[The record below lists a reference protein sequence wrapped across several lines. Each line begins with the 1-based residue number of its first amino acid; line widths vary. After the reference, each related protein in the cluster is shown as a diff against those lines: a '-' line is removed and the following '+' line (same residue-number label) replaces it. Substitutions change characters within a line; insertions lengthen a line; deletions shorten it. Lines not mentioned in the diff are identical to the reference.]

1 MAKFAALRST
11 QQRGRGVAVRRAAKP
26 AQATVRRPSKPQPAL
41 AQAEGQ
47 RVEFLSLMRRYDQC
61 AEKVEAAR
69 GEMREMLADAKIAG
83 FKGAWFRLARLLRG
97 ESEALATRVRNEVD
111 DRLKIGKWVGDTRL
125 TVQFDLVAN
134 AVAVPIAADPY
145 QEGRQAGLEG
155 ASPKPPGK
163 FDQAGQQKWLMGYHE
178 ATAERVRANI
188 RPTEEAQAMP
198 VVPPNG
204 PVAGDDAIAADADVV
219 AASAEEAADPGRP
232 L

>member
-145 QEGRQAGLEG
+145 QEGRQAEAARKVRSSGPAEVAHGLSRG
-155 ASPKPPGK
+155 HRRAG
-163 FDQAGQQKWLMGYHE
+163 AGQHQADGRGAGH
-178 ATAERVRANI
+178 AGGA
-188 RPTEEAQAMP
+188 AQW
-198 VVPPNG
+198 
-204 PVAGDDAIAADADVV
+204 AG
-219 AASAEEAADPGRP
+219 RRR
-232 L
+232 